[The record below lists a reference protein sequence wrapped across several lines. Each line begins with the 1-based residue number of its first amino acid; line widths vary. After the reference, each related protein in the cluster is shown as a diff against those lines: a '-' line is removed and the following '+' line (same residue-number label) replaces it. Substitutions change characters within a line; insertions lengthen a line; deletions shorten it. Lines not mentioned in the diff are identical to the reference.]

1 MKKILYTISFCIILN
16 VQPLFSQNDTLN
28 INVGT
33 TYNSRENFSTQIKP
47 RAPQKEA
54 ISIKLGHFKDNLSSQ
69 LALNFYK
76 NNEINFDNSFFK
88 YNKGIAT
95 FTIGKIN
102 RVWSFSNKNSLIL
115 SSNARPFETFSAKLE
130 NEFNN
135 TIVPE
140 IYFGKHGSV
149 IDVPSMAIKD
159 LVISNKN
166 NKTGKSEGILVGGN
180 LTLIQSTI
188 GSKTELKMKDKILFI
203 EEIGEYAYHIDR
215 MLYSL
220 KRADYF
226 ENCKGLIV
234 GQISDVKKNTTDF
247 GRSINEIILD
257 ILDEYNF
264 PILFDFPAGHEK
276 TNFPIILGRK
286 VILDVSKSDSKV
298 IFYD

>member
-33 TYNSRENFSTQIKP
+33 TYNSRENFSAQKNP
-47 RAPQKEA
+47 RSPQKEA

-130 NEFNN
+130 NKFNTN
-135 TIVPE
+135 WLPKSANWSFETIVGSTKAS
-140 IYFGKHGSV
+140 YSGKNSNLLGFRL
-149 IDVPSMAIKD
+149 AINPLKK
-159 LVISNKN
+159 LRF
-166 NKTGKSEGILVGGN
+166 
-180 LTLIQSTI
+180 
-188 GSKTELKMKDKILFI
+188 ELLQTSQWD
-203 EEIGEYAYHIDR
+203 
-215 MLYSL
+215 
-220 KRADYF
+220 
-226 ENCKGLIV
+226 
-234 GQISDVKKNTTDF
+234 KNTSSLQSL
-247 GRSINEIILD
+247 G
-257 ILDEYNF
+257 
-264 PILFDFPAGHEK
+264 PILFGNSNEG
-276 TNFPIILGRK
+276 TY
-286 VILDVSKSDSKV
+286 S
-298 IFYD
+298 